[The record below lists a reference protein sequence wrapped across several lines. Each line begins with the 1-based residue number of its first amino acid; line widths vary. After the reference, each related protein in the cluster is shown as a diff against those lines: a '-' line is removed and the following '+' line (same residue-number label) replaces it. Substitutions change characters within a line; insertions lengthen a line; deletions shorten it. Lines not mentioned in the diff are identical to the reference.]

1 VWAYIFP
8 IRSRSGF
15 ATSHNHCM
23 RAYGKVGF
31 LYFGGY
37 CYKNLIHQCS
47 IITVTFC
54 IEEQE
59 LGVYIQETGEHSVP
73 RGTVKK

>member
-1 VWAYIFP
+1 MAHPHDSPFHSFLAKMEVAVEMDV
-8 IRSRSGF
+8 SL
-15 ATSHNHCM
+15 N
-23 RAYGKVGF
+23 RASKPAIEK
-31 LYFGGY
+31 